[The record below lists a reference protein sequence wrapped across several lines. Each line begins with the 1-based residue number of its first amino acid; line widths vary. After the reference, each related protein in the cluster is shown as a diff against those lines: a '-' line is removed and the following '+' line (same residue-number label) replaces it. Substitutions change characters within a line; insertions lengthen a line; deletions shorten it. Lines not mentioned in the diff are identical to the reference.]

1 MRLVTEQQLRQI
13 AEARTAENTQYL
25 NRLDA
30 SFQRYVNVQNTKK
43 VAQLNAELRQIA
55 AARGVSVRQ
64 LTNGLR
70 RKADLA
76 RALATNNNTGLM
88 YARTRQMF
96 ANRPTAEQVYEQLKA
111 QVVAAELEITRR
123 LNAGIERNPL
133 YTTMNF
139 MYDGEHI
146 SNWLSLDAFALPGD
160 VRSAISDA
168 RYSNFIRDWA
178 YEQVRRESGIQDI
191 FQYNANFLP
200 ARRAYLHTRQ
210 FILAGDT
217 LTPKERTYNG
227 YLDYGNQV
235 YSPFEKLWGQNA
247 GGVNSD
253 AGEALVEKI
262 DFKMLPTQERTFEFR
277 VGLNAPGTLNC
288 IIDATERQL
297 TPAKRR
303 QFLNKYGHLRHGEQP
318 LLLNEEKVDE
328 IGKAF
333 KLCYKINTQL
343 DYDISMRDRH
353 HKPALKLG
361 KAHETVINIIV
372 HDNHAIAKPSHTI
385 NSVEIITPFQKA
397 DQNEPLGGEPA
408 DIEQLPNFISTITAK
423 HNYGKLCPS
432 VPRKFMG
439 IHGGIHGYR
448 EYVEVVD
455 DENVLRVAIK
465 KYLNPAVITGNP
477 DDAANLTYMSCV
489 SPDQVFFRSF
499 IRHNKIRATPS
510 YLNKLISAAA
520 RPFGQW
526 SRIASDGF
534 TQLHE
539 IDHNS
544 SYTAYETSPYYI
556 GFPHSFYRHKPAA
569 ALPFQKADQNEGSGA
584 LSRCSVDQV
593 ENLAF
598 VEISSM
604 DPINEEGQY
613 LREVMPKSDWRCI
626 AAPLFKV
633 LQRYFS
639 MTVVSYVVAHHEKY
653 ELQLLV
659 DALRQRVITAFMDR
673 LNELRSIPE
682 PHWGQRHEL
691 AGMERDLANGSAF
704 ADAGRYAKILRNTC
718 VGRLALGGIDSD
730 ALDAIDYETS
740 NRSEFEQILDTYNEY
755 CLKEGITKPPAISE
769 LFDGQKYKLRAF
781 LRSRKNEKY
790 LSTYA
795 YCLAYSQCAMI
806 DKLVEM
812 REQRPAAIR
821 VDAIYFEQKPQTK
834 LGSSPGEWKY
844 QQKTTKLL
852 VSQPREYQLSTITV
866 SAGGTACGVIDIPPV
881 NPLPD
886 LPKIAILGPPGTCK
900 THNALATAPKTL
912 GFMSP
917 TVELRRKSRCDLR
930 QRGLAEDQIKHRGI
944 TSQCFS
950 VNARLL
956 RIWSKIRAGE
966 HRVIQ
971 GKPSWTNAY
980 CKITRVKALRD
991 DGTAYTKSIKR
1002 GKVYVDTSKLT
1013 PVEIKS
1019 QYSYYKKRM
1028 AEITAGM
1035 SEIFLDE
1042 FTKVPLSDM
1051 AFIVD
1056 YCERRSI
1063 FLTCM
1068 GDYCQT
1074 ISAVENNAE
1083 IPETILPRLNPTLLM
1098 SGVCPQ
1104 NMKDMGFV
1112 CYIDPRNERS
1122 PTNDK
1127 GHRHSYEYGN
1137 FLDTMRDKT
1146 YEEQRAILIASG
1158 RYQTIARKDFYS
1170 LRQITGDTLLI
1181 SGAWVDVHRHTM
1193 RQIAAGENMPL
1204 IRVRDK
1210 KTREPSRQVVSP
1222 NVWTDKKRME
1232 DKAPKTAKYVA
1243 FEGASVDSLQGETLC
1258 MTTYIDVQNLTRHGA
1273 LYTAVTRSPT
1283 AETVI
1288 LII

>member
-1 MRLVTEQQLRQI
+1 MRLVTEQQLLRL

-30 SFQRYVNVQNTKK
+30 SFQRYVDAQNMKR

-55 AARGVSVRQ
+55 AARNISVRQ

-88 YARTRQMF
+88 YARTRQTF
-96 ANRPTAEQVYEQLKA
+96 ANKPTAEQVYEQLKA

-139 MYDGEHI
+139 VYDGEHI
-146 SNWLSLDAFALPGD
+146 SDWLSLDAFALPGD
-160 VRSAISDA
+160 VRAAISDA
-168 RYSNFIRDWA
+168 QYSNFIRDWA

-210 FILAGDT
+210 TAVSDANEFLAHR
-217 LTPKERTYNG
+217 ERTYNA

-235 YSPFEKLWGQNA
+235 YAPFEKLWGQNA

-253 AGEALVEKI
+253 AGEIRIAKI
-262 DFKMLPTQERTFEFR
+262 DFKMLPSQERTFEFR

-318 LLLNEEKVDE
+318 LLLDEKKVDE
-328 IGKAF
+328 IGKSF

-372 HDNHAIAKPSHTI
+372 HNNHATAKPSHTI
-385 NSVEIITPFQKA
+385 NSVEVIMPTM
-397 DQNEPLGGEPA
+397 DLA

-439 IHGGIHGYR
+439 IYGGIHGYR

-477 DDAANLTYMSCV
+477 DDATNLTYMSCV

-499 IRHNKIRATPS
+499 IRHNKIRATPG

-520 RPFGQW
+520 RPFGLW

-569 ALPFQKADQNEGSGA
+569 AL
-584 LSRCSVDQV
+584 SVNIDQV

-653 ELQLLV
+653 ELQSLV
-659 DALRQRVITAFMDR
+659 DALRQRVIAAFMDR
-673 LNELRSIPE
+673 LNELRAIPE
-682 PHWGQRHEL
+682 PEL
-691 AGMERDLANGSAF
+691 ADKYELARMERQLEDGSAF

-740 NRSEFEQILDTYNEY
+740 NRSEFEQILDTYNQY

-769 LFDGQKYKLRAF
+769 LFDGKTYKLRAF
-781 LRSRKNEKY
+781 LRARKNEKY

-806 DKLVEM
+806 DKLVEL

-821 VDAIYFEQKPQTK
+821 VDAIYFEQKPITK

-852 VSQPREYQLSTITV
+852 VSEARDWQLST
-866 SAGGTACGVIDIPPV
+866 AAGVIDIPPV

-980 CKITRVKALRD
+980 CKITRVRALRTKQAP
-991 DGTAYTKSIKR
+991 DGQQSEESYTKSIKR

-1083 IPETILPRLNPTLLM
+1083 IPETILPRLQGIGAL
-1098 SGVCPQ
+1098 SRGVCPQ

-1146 YEEQRAILIASG
+1146 YEEQREILIASG

-1170 LRQITGDTLLI
+1170 AQYIEGDALLI
-1181 SGAWVDVHRHTM
+1181 SGTWADVYRHTI
-1193 RQIAAGENMPL
+1193 RQVNAQKELPI
-1204 IRVRDK
+1204 IRCRDK

-1288 LII
+1288 LLI